1 MVATTRT
8 RPQEA
13 FLEQSRT
20 VLGWLQGLPAETFD
34 RRTVL
39 PAWTVRQLIG
49 HLVHLH
55 AGFLR
60 IAGSADQRHCAPDP

>member
-1 MVATTRT
+1 MVATART

-34 RRTVL
+34 RRNGIAGLDRTGAHRASRPRACRL
-39 PAWTVRQLIG
+39 PG
-49 HLVHLH
+49 
-55 AGFLR
+55 
-60 IAGSADQRHCAPDP
+60 IAGSADQRRCAPDL